1 MILLAEVVERMIVM
15 RDSLII
21 ADTDPKTVFSD
32 KELMA
37 STHLTPPQITELSYR
52 LRENKLINNITL
64 SVDELLEEVSKSFS
78 LKRSIYS

>member
-1 MILLAEVVERMIVM
+1 MILLAEVVERMLVM
-15 RDSLII
+15 RDSMLI

-52 LRENKLINNITL
+52 MRAKGMIDDIAL
-64 SVDELLEEVSKSFS
+64 SIDELIKKTGEKYA
-78 LKRSIYS
+78 LKRSK